1 MKKVKYLIIGGGIA
15 GTTAA
20 EFIRMNDSS
29 GSITIVMEEPETLYS
44 RVLLPHYL
52 RDQVPYER
60 LYVRKP
66 EGYTEKN
73 IDLVKGVR
81 ADKVNTQNNQ
91 VKLSS
96 GDFIEYEKLLISSG
110 GKVNRLGVP
119 GKNLKGVTYLR
130 TVKDVI
136 EVKELMNKA
145 KNGVVIGGGFIG
157 IEYAQSFIKAG
168 LKTTAIIREPY
179 FWSNVV
185 GENIG
190 KLISKILQ
198 KNGVEIV
205 SGSEV
210 AEFVGGG
217 SLRKVKLK
225 GGKETP
231 AEIAGVGIGIHMD
244 LEHLSDSDIK
254 INKGVVTNEYL
265 ETGTENVWAAGDTAE
280 FYDVIFSKHH
290 QMGNWSN
297 AAAQGKVAGPNMVAG
312 WGPPNPPAGGG
323 GEREKFI
330 TVSAYTI
337 GIFDNSFTFMG
348 DTVIDTET
356 ELVER
361 GSIQDGKLGRIYLR
375 NGVIT
380 GVAFINLPADR
391 RPIEELIKNRVK
403 IGVEKGKLAD
413 LSFSLN
419 NLLKN

>member
-205 SGSEV
+205 SGSDRGIP
-210 AEFVGGG
+210 GGAP
-217 SLRKVKLK
+217 V
-225 GGKETP
+225 
-231 AEIAGVGIGIHMD
+231 
-244 LEHLSDSDIK
+244 
-254 INKGVVTNEYL
+254 
-265 ETGTENVWAAGDTAE
+265 
-280 FYDVIFSKHH
+280 
-290 QMGNWSN
+290 
-297 AAAQGKVAGPNMVAG
+297 
-312 WGPPNPPAGGG
+312 
-323 GEREKFI
+323 
-330 TVSAYTI
+330 
-337 GIFDNSFTFMG
+337 
-348 DTVIDTET
+348 
-356 ELVER
+356 
-361 GSIQDGKLGRIYLR
+361 
-375 NGVIT
+375 
-380 GVAFINLPADR
+380 
-391 RPIEELIKNRVK
+391 
-403 IGVEKGKLAD
+403 
-413 LSFSLN
+413 
-419 NLLKN
+419 